1 MNTGNMMGAAGTM
14 NVNMT
19 GGMQMPGNNAMGG
32 NATPNMASM
41 SGGMS
46 TMSNTGPMAANA
58 MGSNTSLAS
67 GGMSPASVSS
77 PIPHMGN
84 MNSLGSP
91 LQPGMGLKP
100 GTQTP
105 PANVLQVVKEVQ
117 EEAARQHGSF
127 GKNLPVAGAMPPPA
141 MQRGMNVNIM
151 VSYNNCLVPFMNSN
165 CLRFHL

>member
-1 MNTGNMMGAAGTM
+1 MNQGNMMGNTGTM
-14 NVNMT
+14 NMNNQMS
-19 GGMQMPGNNAMGG
+19 GGMQMPGNNPMAG
-32 NATPNMASM
+32 NVTPNMATM

-77 PIPHMGN
+77 PISHLSN

-105 PANVLQVVKEVQ
+105 PAAVLQVVKEVQ

-127 GKNLPVAGAMPPPA
+127 GKNLPVSGAMPPPPI
-141 MQRGMNVNIM
+141 QRGMNVNVNIM
-151 VSYNNCLVPFMNSN
+151 VCIKQ
-165 CLRFHL
+165 

>member
-1 MNTGNMMGAAGTM
+1 MNTGNMMGGTGTM
-14 NVNMT
+14 NVNNQMS
-19 GGMQMPGNNAMGG
+19 GGMQMPGN
-32 NATPNMASM
+32 TSSNMASM

-46 TMSNTGPMAANA
+46 TMSNAGPMSANA

-77 PIPHMGN
+77 PIPHLGN

-127 GKNLPVAGAMPPPA
+127 GKNLPVSGAMPPPA

-151 VSYNNCLVPFMNSN
+151 VSHNRS
-165 CLRFHL
+165 RFPL